1 MSGANTAADDKIAA
15 YSRISAM
22 GMGMGMG
29 AKRMFMIAM
38 FLVVVGGLNWGVQA
52 ATGKDLVSRL
62 VGKRAWI
69 VYGLV
74 GIAALFIGFARD
86 TYLPFLGETV
96 MPCSLL
102 SDQTPEGADTE
113 VQVHV
118 KPGAKVMFWAT
129 EPSTDDLKEVQDWR
143 HAYLGYKN
151 AGVTTADGNGIA
163 VLRVRK
169 PQAYTVG
176 AFNQKELSPHVH
188 YRVCKSAGMLDRV
201 ETVFVEAFANQNQ
214 REAAGSAEEERK
226 LGMAGLQ
233 AKAASLE
240 HFENPE
246 GEDELVEDGIEETQ
260 DDSAEGFEDDD
271 EQDEEGF
278 MNLEDGEEEQDE
290 EGFMNQYVKP
300 VKSTE
305 TFIAEDSEANFAPDY
320 ILPKSIRNRTED
332 MPLYAIAEETEQN
345 RIVEI
350 DGFDESVK
358 HAGSE
363 LSQAY

>member
-1 MSGANTAADDKIAA
+1 
-15 YSRISAM
+15 
-22 GMGMGMG
+22 
-29 AKRMFMIAM
+29 MFLIAM
-38 FLVVVGGLNWGVQA
+38 FLLVVGGLNWGVQA

-129 EPSTDDLKEVQDWR
+129 EPATEDLKDVQDWR

-151 AGVTTADGNGIA
+151 AGVTTSDGNGIA

-169 PQAYTVG
+169 PQPYTVG
-176 AFNQKELSPHVH
+176 AFNQKHLSPHVH
-188 YRVCKSAGMLDRV
+188 YRVCKNAGMLDRV
-201 ETVFVEAFANQNQ
+201 ETVFVEAFANQ

-226 LGMAGLQ
+226 LGMASLQ

-246 GEDELVEDGIEETQ
+246 DDEPT
-260 DDSAEGFEDDD
+260 EGFEEDDD
-271 EQDEEGF
+271 EEGFMDQEGEEKDEEGFMGQEDEEKDEEGF
-278 MNLEDGEEEQDE
+278 MN
-290 EGFMNQYVKP
+290 P
-300 VKSTE
+300 VE
-305 TFIAEDSEANFAPDY
+305 SEANFAPDY

-332 MPLYAIAEETEQN
+332 VPLYAIAEETERN

-350 DGFDESVK
+350 DGIDESAK

-363 LSQAY
+363 LNQAY